1 MADLP
6 TSSRPGSSPV
16 TAPPARGATRPERRR
31 YPRAIT
37 DFSAQLEAAGR
48 SYRTRVINLSMGGAL
63 LDCRRITPDPPIAVG
78 DRVFVNIRCRGD
90 LDPFATEGRAVL
102 WQASSHLG
110 SDRERLLAIQFD
122 EVTGPAAEI
131 LEELMA
137 QAWAEIRGR
146 AGIGL

>member
-1 MADLP
+1 
-6 TSSRPGSSPV
+6 V
-16 TAPPARGATRPERRR
+16 
-31 YPRAIT
+31 
-37 DFSAQLEAAGR
+37 AAGR

-63 LDCRRITPDPPIAVG
+63 LDCRRITPAPPIAVG
-78 DRVFVNIRCRGD
+78 DRVFVNIRCRGE

-102 WQASSHLG
+102 WQTRSNVGTHVG
-110 SDRERLLAIQFD
+110 SDRELLLAIQFD

-146 AGIGL
+146 AGTGL